1 MNYNVILIESDEG
14 FAVSCPTLP
23 GCFSQG
29 ETREEAL
36 ENIRIAIQEWLE
48 VSAEN
53 SGTVV
58 VSEEIVARSTSTRQD
73 GAASRT
79 LLCAAGALECERLL
93 SP

>member
-1 MNYNVILIESDEG
+1 MPSGSIDTMNYNVILIESDEG

-29 ETREEAL
+29 DTREEAL

-53 SGTVV
+53 SETVV
-58 VSEEIVARSTSTRQD
+58 VSEEIVSHR
-73 GAASRT
+73 
-79 LLCAAGALECERLL
+79 ALWPV
-93 SP
+93 S